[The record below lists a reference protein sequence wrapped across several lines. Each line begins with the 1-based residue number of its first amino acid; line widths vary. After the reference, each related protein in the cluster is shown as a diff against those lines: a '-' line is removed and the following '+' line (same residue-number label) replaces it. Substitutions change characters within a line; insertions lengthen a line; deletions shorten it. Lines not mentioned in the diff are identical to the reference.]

1 MYSRKT
7 TTTECGIIMWFLAVV
22 LLLLF
27 CVNSCVAVSN
37 NEGQK
42 TPPSLTHS
50 RTHVQN
56 KLRFASGTALHLA
69 ASLVRKRIFHTSGRM
84 SAFLFHPSGL
94 SAFLFHP
101 SGLSAFLFHP
111 SGLSAFLFHSSG
123 LSAFLFHSSGLSA
136 FLIHPSGL
144 SAFLFRASGIPSLS
158 FHTSGMSALLF
169 HVSGRSVPV
178 VVVEEKESG
187 QQKPHVVGTWSHA
200 CKLRIHHL
208 KRKLHH
214 TAHFVG
220 HWILICVCVCVCVC
234 VRVCVCVCAPSFVI
248 ATEREHGDS
257 LNMNLGE
264 LLSLFPFLF

>member
-1 MYSRKT
+1 M
-7 TTTECGIIMWFLAVV
+7 

-56 KLRFASGTALHLA
+56 KLRFASVTALHLA
-69 ASLVRKRIFHTSGRM
+69 ASLVRKHHTSGRM

-94 SAFLFHP
+94 SAFLIHP
-101 SGLSAFLFHP
+101 SGLSAFLFHT
-111 SGLSAFLFHSSG
+111 
-123 LSAFLFHSSGLSA
+123 
-136 FLIHPSGL
+136 SGL

-208 KRKLHH
+208 KRKLHQ

-220 HWILICVCVCVCVC
+220 HWILICVCVCVCVRAC
-234 VRVCVCVCAPSFVI
+234 VRACVCVCVCVCQIS
-248 ATEREHGDS
+248 
-257 LNMNLGE
+257 
-264 LLSLFPFLF
+264 